1 MIGLR
6 TSRRRWTRL
15 AAIAL
20 LLWPLEAITAQDPPA
35 PDESERAARLK
46 EAEMH
51 VADLKMVLARTGE
64 GVLPAEVQ
72 PIDKPLLT
80 YGDTARS
87 NADGTLWAWGRM
99 GRPLV
104 LMETYR
110 NTYAQQNRVNAIS
123 LTSTERVTLT
133 VSVGQV
139 WAPKRTQIEFQPLS
153 SATEPEEREAA
164 RLRQLREL
172 SRRFAAHEF
181 WDPDNSRFELRL
193 LAQPVH
199 RYSDAQAG
207 LADGAVFVL
216 ANGTNPEVLLL
227 IEALAKSNAGSR
239 WQYGLARL
247 GSAEL
252 HVSLDGREVW
262 KQERTPGVVGLPED
276 PYWLFITPRPAAP

>member
-1 MIGLR
+1 MPRCFQRIASLILPLGLACL
-6 TSRRRWTRL
+6 SL
-15 AAIAL
+15 MPAIAQ
-20 LLWPLEAITAQDPPA
+20 EPPA
-35 PDESERAARLK
+35 SDEAERAARLK
-46 EAEMH
+46 EAEAH
-51 VADLKMVLARTGE
+51 LAGLEMVLAVTGDKI
-64 GVLPAEVQ
+64 PAME
-72 PIDKPLLT
+72 KPLLT

-87 NADGTLWAWGRM
+87 NADGTLWAWGRT

-123 LTSTERVTLT
+123 LTSTEKVKLQTPQ
-133 VSVGQV
+133 GQT
-139 WAPKRTQIEFQPLS
+139 WEPKQTQIEFQPLP
-153 SATEPEEREAA
+153 SAAEPDDREPA

-172 SRRFAAHEF
+172 GRRFTAHEF

-199 RYSDAQAG
+199 RYQQASVG
-207 LADGAVFVL
+207 LLDGAVFVL

-227 IEALAKSNAGSR
+227 VEALGKPKAGSR

-252 HVSLDGREVW
+252 HVSLDGSEVW
-262 KQERTPGVVGLPED
+262 KQARTPGVVGLPED
-276 PYWLFITPRPAAP
+276 PYWIFITPSPAPP